1 MFADACQ
8 KVAEFVRPVVVSI
21 RQYDGQVKTQCGTFM
36 VLNRDGWIV
45 TAGHIYD
52 SFMKYQTDQNKL
64 KEIRELNESRS
75 TRPGAPSME
84 VKPDPTYI
92 TNHSFWWGWDGVR
105 LNNVFVNRQVDIAV
119 GRLEP
124 FDPSWVSEYPVLK
137 DPAHVRQGTSLCRMG
152 FPFADGQIQS
162 NFDESANAFRIPKF
176 PFRDLLF
183 PNEGIH
189 TRTINRGM
197 SKDGLFELLYV
208 ETSTPGLTGQSGGP
222 IFDREGH
229 IYAMQTETAFLRLG
243 LHPTAEYDGTTVV
256 ENQLLNVG
264 RGVHVK
270 TIRDVLDYRKIR
282 YDAEGDETGFRII
295 D

>member
-105 LNNVFVNRQVDIAV
+105 LNSVFVNRQVDIAV

-124 FDPSWVSEYPVLK
+124 FDPSWVNEYPVLK

-176 PFRDLLF
+176 PFR
-183 PNEGIH
+183 
-189 TRTINRGM
+189 
-197 SKDGLFELLYV
+197 
-208 ETSTPGLTGQSGGP
+208 
-222 IFDREGH
+222 GH
-229 IYAMQTETAFLRLG
+229 P
-243 LHPTAEYDGTTVV
+243 HP
-256 ENQLLNVG
+256 
-264 RGVHVK
+264 HHK
-270 TIRDVLDYRKIR
+270 PRDVQGRALRAPLRRDVHPRPDR
-282 YDAEGDETGFRII
+282 PVRRTDLPWWRTSSSTWVAAFT
-295 D
+295 

>member
-92 TNHSFWWGWDGVR
+92 TNHNSAR
-105 LNNVFVNRQVDIAV
+105 
-119 GRLEP
+119 
-124 FDPSWVSEYPVLK
+124 
-137 DPAHVRQGTSLCRMG
+137 SLICKI
-152 FPFADGQIQS
+152 D
-162 NFDESANAFRIPKF
+162 
-176 PFRDLLF
+176 RD
-183 PNEGIH
+183 
-189 TRTINRGM
+189 
-197 SKDGLFELLYV
+197 ELLQV
-208 ETSTPGLTGQSGGP
+208 L
-222 IFDREGH
+222 
-229 IYAMQTETAFLRLG
+229 
-243 LHPTAEYDGTTVV
+243 
-256 ENQLLNVG
+256 
-264 RGVHVK
+264 VK
-270 TIRDVLDYRKIR
+270 SYL
-282 YDAEGDETGFRII
+282 EL
-295 D
+295 